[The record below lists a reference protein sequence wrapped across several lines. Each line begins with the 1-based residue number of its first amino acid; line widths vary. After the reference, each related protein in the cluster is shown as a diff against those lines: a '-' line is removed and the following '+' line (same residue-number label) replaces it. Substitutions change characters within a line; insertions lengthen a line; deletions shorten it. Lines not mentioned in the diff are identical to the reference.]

1 MSQQR
6 DLFEAELRKAQPN
19 WDVAIDNLNAL
30 AMFEM
35 LPALTP
41 LTPAL
46 RTQVVSM
53 ARSILDTLRGWT
65 GAADRID
72 FAADVVNDRR
82 LTSWSNTVPDNQVDD
97 ARDFLANLLR
107 PANSKAGRT
116 AFVSTDDAAIAAILE
131 INPSSIAINREF
143 SGTVFQRGGSFGFTP
158 PVRGGATDSDPNVP
172 VPPGTAAAA
181 IYHTHGNGVGHP
193 GGEVFSGDDIFI
205 CIKLGRFSYVGT
217 PSGRVK
223 KLTPSALMTPAERQQ
238 NPLGVRQQTLR

>member
-6 DLFEAELRKAQPN
+6 DLFEAELRKPQPN

-35 LPALTP
+35 LPALAP

-46 RTQVVSM
+46 RTQVVSN
-53 ARSILDTLRGWT
+53 ARRILDTQRGWT

-72 FAADVVNDRR
+72 FAVDVVNDRR
-82 LTSWSNTVPDNQVDD
+82 LTSWSSGVPDNQVDD

-107 PANSKAGRT
+107 PANSGAGRT
-116 AFVSTDDAAIAAILE
+116 SFGNTDAAAIAAILE

-143 SGTVFQRGGSFGFTP
+143 SGTVFQRGASFGFTA
-158 PVRGGATDSDPNVP
+158 PVRGGATDSNPNVP
-172 VPPGTAAAA
+172 VPPGTVAVA

-217 PSGRVK
+217 PSGRIK
-223 KLTPSALMTPAERQQ
+223 KLTPSALMSAAERQQ